1 MLEYWNNGLKTHNF
15 FVWIK
20 GFGINTYE
28 FSMNVL
34 IGSGDN
40 NSFVAIMTFRNEW
53 LSLFDGKKPLK
64 AQNTASWNTPYVTT
78 NIPVLSIPFFLLF
91 LELTPRILTFVFYE
105 LGITS
110 LPS

>member
-15 FVWIK
+15 CVWIK
-20 GFGINTYE
+20 GFGINSYE

-40 NSFVAIMTFRNEW
+40 YSFVAIMTFPNEW
-53 LSLFDGKKPLK
+53 LSLFDGEKPLK

-78 NIPVLSIPFFLLF
+78 KCTLAVDPFEWYPHGVRFAS
-91 LELTPRILTFVFYE
+91 LTE
-105 LGITS
+105 
-110 LPS
+110 